1 MRSTL
6 LRTFLSLGLLAGA
19 LTWSS
24 LVAAQAPP
32 SSSQVKSASKH
43 FQRGVTLYNEA
54 DYRAALVEFR
64 RAYELAPA
72 AAVLY
77 NLGQTH
83 FQLQSYAAAL
93 ETFERYLAEA
103 GDRAP
108 HRAEVEANIETL
120 RSRVGKLALR
130 ADTDGCEILIDD
142 EVSGRTPLD
151 QPLTVSIG
159 RRKVV
164 IVCEGAAPQTKLLD
178 VSAGEQT
185 DASFSLARLPAAP
198 AAPVVREAAPV
209 RPAHPTNWGKIG
221 WTSTAVL
228 GAGAAATGI
237 LAYLASRDLR
247 DAKNEYPT
255 TAADLDSAAS
265 KVTRY
270 SVAADVL
277 GAATLIVGGLT
288 LTYTL
293 TRSSSSEVKVSVTPR
308 GVQLSGAFR

>member
-1 MRSTL
+1 MSSTFSRIL
-6 LRTFLSLGLLAGA
+6 LCLLLGTGA
-19 LTWSS
+19 LVWR
-24 LVAAQAPP
+24 VGAVQAQAAP
-32 SSSQVKSASKH
+32 SQVKAASKH

-77 NLGQTH
+77 NIGQAH

-108 HRAEVEANIETL
+108 HRDEVLASVETL

-130 ADTDGCEILIDD
+130 ADTEGCELLIDD
-142 EVSGRTPLD
+142 EVAGRTPLE

-164 IVCEGAAPQTKLLD
+164 IMCEGTAPQTKLLD
-178 VSAGEQT
+178 VAAGEQT
-185 DASFSLARLPAAP
+185 EAVFSVARAP
-198 AAPVVREAAPV
+198 AAPTAPILRDAVREPPV
-209 RPAHPTNWGKIG
+209 RSTNWGKIG
-221 WTSTAVL
+221 WTTTAVL
-228 GAGAAATGI
+228 GAGAAATGV
-237 LAYLASRDLR
+237 LALLASRDLR
-247 DAKNEYPT
+247 DAKDTFPT
-255 TAADLDSAAS
+255 TQSELDSKAS

-270 SVAADVL
+270 SIAADVL
-277 GAATLIVGGLT
+277 GAATLVVGGLT

>member
-1 MRSTL
+1 MSSTF
-6 LRTFLSLGLLAGA
+6 LRTFLCLGLFAGA
-19 LTWSS
+19 LTWH
-24 LVAAQAPP
+24 AAIAQAQPN
-32 SSSQVKSASKH
+32 SSQVKSASKH

-64 RAYELAPA
+64 RAYDLAPA

-77 NLGQTH
+77 NIGQTH

-108 HRAEVEANIETL
+108 HRAEVEANLETL
-120 RSRVGKLALR
+120 RSRVGKLVLR
-130 ADTDGCEILIDD
+130 ADTDGCELLIDD
-142 EVSGRTPLD
+142 EVVGRTPLE
-151 QPLTVSIG
+151 QPVTVSIG

-185 DASFSLARLPAAP
+185 EAAFSVVRAP
-198 AAPVVREAAPV
+198 VMSAAPVIREPV
-209 RPAHPTNWGKIG
+209 ASRPTRPTNWGKIG
-221 WTSTAVL
+221 WTTTAVL
-228 GAGAAATGI
+228 GAGAAASGI
-237 LAYLASRDLR
+237 LAFLASRDLR
-247 DAKNEYPT
+247 DAKDTYPT
-255 TAADLDSAAS
+255 TTAELDSAAS

-270 SVAADVL
+270 SIAADVL
-277 GAATLIVGGLT
+277 GAATIIAGGLT

-293 TRSSSSEVKVSVTPR
+293 TRSSSSEVNVSITPR

>member
-6 LRTFLSLGLLAGA
+6 LRTFLCLGLFAGA
-19 LTWSS
+19 M
-24 LVAAQAPP
+24 ARDPGMAHAQPA
-32 SSSQVKSASKH
+32 SSQVKSASKH

-108 HRAEVEANIETL
+108 HRAEVEAALETL

-142 EVSGRTPLD
+142 EVSGRTPLE

-185 DASFSLARLPAAP
+185 EASFTVARAAVPAAP
-198 AAPVVREAAPV
+198 MVREEIPA
-209 RPAHPTNWGKIG
+209 RPARPTNWGKIG
-221 WTSTAVL
+221 WTTTAVL
-228 GAGAAATGI
+228 GAGAAATGV
-237 LAYLASRDLR
+237 LAFLASRDLR
-247 DAKNEYPT
+247 EAKDTYPAT
-255 TAADLDSAAS
+255 MAELESAAS

-270 SVAADVL
+270 SIAADVL
-277 GAATLIVGGLT
+277 GAATIIVGGLT